1 MELIL
6 ILSDW
11 SEAQMKSPGLGA
23 RDAKINK
30 PQSLISSS
38 REGRSSSRQ
47 MVSSATV
54 EISQGSRG
62 PEEGYLS

>member
-1 MELIL
+1 
-6 ILSDW
+6 
-11 SEAQMKSPGLGA
+11 MKSPGLGA